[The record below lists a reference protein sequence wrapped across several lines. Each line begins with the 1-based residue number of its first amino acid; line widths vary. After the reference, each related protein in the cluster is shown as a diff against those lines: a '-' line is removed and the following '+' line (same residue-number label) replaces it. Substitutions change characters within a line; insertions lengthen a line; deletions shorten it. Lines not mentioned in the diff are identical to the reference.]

1 MSASLTIRLGTRSS
15 PLARWQADWVTAR
28 LQELGAHVEQVLIST
43 QGDVTSGPIGSF
55 GGQGVFTKEIQR
67 ALLDDRVDLAVHS
80 MKDLP
85 TEQVPGLTIAAIP
98 VRETVGDVLVSATG
112 LSVIDLPVS
121 ARIGTGSTRRQAQ
134 LLHVRP
140 DLQLSDLRGNVET
153 RLRRLDSGDFDAIV
167 LAEAGL
173 KRLGL
178 SPRIVH
184 VIPTEQMLPAVGQGA
199 LALEVRADD
208 QATLEFVR
216 RLDDATSRAGVLA
229 ERAFLSALRGGCL
242 APVGALSGSRED
254 ELVLAGVVLS
264 ADGRQRLWG
273 ERQGKPAEA
282 AALGVALAEELLNQ
296 GARELIAGAR
306 A

>member
-1 MSASLTIRLGTRSS
+1 
-15 PLARWQADWVTAR
+15 
-28 LQELGAHVEQVLIST
+28 VEQVLIST
-43 QGDVTSGPIGSF
+43 QGDVTAGPIGSF

-67 ALLDDRVDLAVHS
+67 ALLDERVDLAVHS

-98 VRETVGDVLVSATG
+98 VRETVGDVLVSAAG
-112 LSVIDLPVS
+112 LSVAELPLA
-121 ARIGTGSTRRQAQ
+121 ARVGTGSTRRQAQ

-153 RLRRLDSGDFDAIV
+153 RLRRLDAGDFDAIV

-199 LALEVRADD
+199 LALEVRQDD
-208 QATLEFVR
+208 HATHEFVR
-216 RLDDATSRAGVLA
+216 QLDDATSRARVLA
-229 ERAFLSALRGGCL
+229 ERAFLAALRGGCL
-242 APVGALSGSRED
+242 APVGALSSCQDD
-254 ELVLAGVVLS
+254 ELVLSGVVLS

-273 ERQGKPAEA
+273 ERSGTLASAPTLGAE
-282 AALGVALAEELLNQ
+282 LAQELLNQ

-306 A
+306 STPQNPS

>member
-43 QGDVTSGPIGSF
+43 QGDVTAGPIGSF

-184 VIPTEQMLPAVGQGA
+184 
-199 LALEVRADD
+199 
-208 QATLEFVR
+208 
-216 RLDDATSRAGVLA
+216 
-229 ERAFLSALRGGCL
+229 
-242 APVGALSGSRED
+242 
-254 ELVLAGVVLS
+254 
-264 ADGRQRLWG
+264 
-273 ERQGKPAEA
+273 
-282 AALGVALAEELLNQ
+282 
-296 GARELIAGAR
+296 
-306 A
+306 